1 MKYFT
6 ADLHLFDEDILGYR
20 GLSSMDAYHELIRR
34 GLEPLTP
41 DDDLYILGDITMT
54 PDREMDAVIFIKNS
68 CKAHI
73 HLIPG
78 NHDNTLTLQY
88 AIQAG
93 WDIQGSMI
101 VEIDG
106 KKFICTHYPVHQDEL
121 QWFDGNLHGHIH
133 AANPPYYEPY
143 HWPNA
148 CKFDGITRSTA
159 PYLNVNVEFQC
170 FSPVNE
176 NDVKLYFDK

>member
-1 MKYFT
+1 MKYFS
-6 ADLHLFDEDILGYR
+6 ADLHLFDEDILRYR
-20 GLSSMDAYHELIRR
+20 GLSSMDAYHELIRC

-41 DDDLYILGDITMT
+41 EDDLYILGDITMT
-54 PDREMDAVIFIKNS
+54 KPWEAVNLIWTH

-101 VEIDG
+101 VEIGG
-106 KKFICTHYPVHQDEL
+106 KVFICTHYPVHQDEL

-148 CKFDGITRSTA
+148 CKFDGIARSTA
-159 PYLNVNVEFQC
+159 PYLNVNVEFQH
-170 FSPVNE
+170 FSPVDE
-176 NDVKLYFDK
+176 DEVKFYFDR

>member
-6 ADLHLFDEDILGYR
+6 ADLHLFDEDILRYR
-20 GLSSMDAYHELIRR
+20 GLSSMDVYHELIRR

-41 DDDLYILGDITMT
+41 EDDLYILGDITMT
-54 PDREMDAVIFIKNS
+54 KEWEAVDLIKTYCN
-68 CKAHI
+68 ARI
-73 HLIPG
+73 HLVPG

-101 VEIDG
+101 VEIGG
-106 KKFICTHYPVHQDEL
+106 KNFICTHYPVHQDEL
-121 QWFDGNLHGHIH
+121 QWFEGNIHGHIH

-148 CKFDGITRSTA
+148 CKFDGSFVTE
-159 PYLNVNVEFQC
+159 PYLNVNVEFQL
-170 FSPVNE
+170 FSPVDENE
-176 NDVKLYFDK
+176 VKIYFII